1 MAKKIRVLLV
11 DDEKEFL
18 ESLSE
23 RFELRGFEVY
33 KAQSGPEAIL
43 LVGKNKIHAAVVDLK
58 MPDMDGLVTI
68 TKLKE
73 IQPKIKTILLTGFGS
88 EKVKQASEALESD
101 YFEKGQMG
109 SFWDFI
115 KRLPQRL
122 EDTMAAAGMA
132 TGGDID
138 DAKKIDKESKED

>member
-1 MAKKIRVLLV
+1 MAKKIKVLLV

-33 KAQSGPEAIL
+33 KAQSGPEAL
-43 LVGKNKIHAAVVDLK
+43 QVAEKTKVHAAVVDLK

-88 EKVKQASEALESD
+88 EKVKQASEALDSD

-132 TGGDID
+132 SGGDID
-138 DAKKIDKESKED
+138 DAKKIDKESRED

>member
-1 MAKKIRVLLV
+1 MAKKIKVLLV

-33 KAQSGPEAIL
+33 TAQSGPEAL
-43 LVGKNKIHAAVVDLK
+43 QLAQKTKVHAAVVDLK

-73 IQPKIKTILLTGFGS
+73 IHPKIQTILLTGFGS
-88 EKVKQASEALESD
+88 EKVKQATEAMDSD

-132 TGGDID
+132 SGGDIE
-138 DAKKIDKESKED
+138 DAKKIDKESKDD

>member
-33 KAQSGPEAIL
+33 KAQSGPEAIR
-43 LVGKNKIHAAVVDLK
+43 VVENNKIHAAVVDLK

-132 TGGDID
+132 SGGDID
-138 DAKKIDKESKED
+138 DAKKIEKESKED

>member
-1 MAKKIRVLLV
+1 MAKKIKVLLV

-18 ESLSE
+18 DSLSE

-33 KAQSGPEAIL
+33 KAQSGPEAL
-43 LVGKNKIHAAVVDLK
+43 QVAEKTRVHAAVVDLK

-73 IQPKIKTILLTGFGS
+73 IHPNIKTILLTGFGS
-88 EKVKQASEALESD
+88 EKVKQATEALDSD
-101 YFEKGQMG
+101 YFEKGQMA

-132 TGGDID
+132 SGGDIE
-138 DAKKIDKESKED
+138 DAKKIDKESRED

>member
-1 MAKKIRVLLV
+1 MAKKIKVLLV

-33 KAQSGPEAIL
+33 KAQSGPEAL
-43 LVGKNKIHAAVVDLK
+43 QVAEKTKVHAAVVDLK

-73 IQPKIKTILLTGFGS
+73 IQPKIKTILLTGFGN
-88 EKVKQASEALESD
+88 EKVKQATEALDSD

-115 KRLPQRL
+115 KMLPQRL

-132 TGGDID
+132 SGGDID
-138 DAKKIDKESKED
+138 DAKKIDKESRED

>member
-1 MAKKIRVLLV
+1 MAKKIKVLLV

-33 KAQSGPEAIL
+33 KAQSGPEAL
-43 LVGKNKIHAAVVDLK
+43 QVAEKTKVHAAVVDLK

-73 IQPKIKTILLTGFGS
+73 IHPNIKTILLTGFGS
-88 EKVKQASEALESD
+88 EKVKQASEALDSD

-132 TGGDID
+132 SGGDIE
-138 DAKKIDKESKED
+138 DAKKIDKESRED

>member
-1 MAKKIRVLLV
+1 MAKKIKVLLV

-18 ESLSE
+18 DSLSE

-33 KAQSGPEAIL
+33 KAQSGPEAL
-43 LVGKNKIHAAVVDLK
+43 QVAEKKKLHAAVVDLK

-73 IQPKIKTILLTGFGS
+73 IQPRIKTVLLTGFGS
-88 EKVKQASEALESD
+88 EKVKEATEALDSD

-132 TGGDID
+132 TGGDIE
-138 DAKKIDKESKED
+138 DAKKIDKESREG

>member
-1 MAKKIRVLLV
+1 MAKKIKVLLV

-33 KAQSGPEAIL
+33 KAQSGLEAL
-43 LVGKNKIHAAVVDLK
+43 KLAQKTKVHAAVVDLK

-73 IQPKIKTILLTGFGS
+73 MQPKIQTILLTGFGN
-88 EKVKQASEALESD
+88 EKVKQATEALESD

-138 DAKKIDKESKED
+138 DAKKLDEESKED

>member
-1 MAKKIRVLLV
+1 MAKKIKVLLV

-18 ESLSE
+18 EALSE

-33 KAQSGPEAIL
+33 KAQSGPEAL
-43 LVGKNKIHAAVVDLK
+43 EVAGKTRVHAAVVDLK

-73 IQPKIKTILLTGFGS
+73 IQPKIKTILLTGFGN
-88 EKVKQASEALESD
+88 EKVKQATEALDSD

-138 DAKKIDKESKED
+138 DAKKIDEESKED

>member
-1 MAKKIRVLLV
+1 MAKKIKVLLV

-18 ESLSE
+18 DSLSE

-33 KAQSGPEAIL
+33 KAQSGPEAL
-43 LVGKNKIHAAVVDLK
+43 QVAEKTKVHAAVVDLK

-73 IQPKIKTILLTGFGS
+73 IQPKIKTILLTGYGS
-88 EKVKQASEALESD
+88 EKVKQASEALDSD
-101 YFEKGQMG
+101 YFEKGEMG

-132 TGGDID
+132 SGGDIE
-138 DAKKIDKESKED
+138 DAKKIDKESRED

>member
-1 MAKKIRVLLV
+1 MATKIRVLLV

-18 ESLSE
+18 DSLSE

-33 KAQSGPEAIL
+33 KAQSGPEAL
-43 LVGKNKIHAAVVDLK
+43 RVAEKKKMHAAVVDLK

-73 IQPKIKTILLTGFGS
+73 IQPKIKTILLTGYGS
-88 EKVKQASEALESD
+88 EKVKEATEALESD

-132 TGGDID
+132 TGGDLE
-138 DAKKIDKESKED
+138 DAKKIDKESRED

>member
-33 KAQSGPEAIL
+33 KAQSGSEAIR
-43 LVGKNKIHAAVVDLK
+43 VVEKNKIHAAVVDLK

-132 TGGDID
+132 SGGDID
-138 DAKKIDKESKED
+138 DAKKIDEESKED

>member
-1 MAKKIRVLLV
+1 MAKKIKVLLV

-18 ESLSE
+18 DSLSE

-33 KAQSGPEAIL
+33 KAQSGPEAL
-43 LVGKNKIHAAVVDLK
+43 QVAEKTRVHAAVVDLK

-73 IQPKIKTILLTGFGS
+73 IHPNIKTILLTGFGS
-88 EKVKQASEALESD
+88 EKVKQATEALDSD

-132 TGGDID
+132 SGGDIE
-138 DAKKIDKESKED
+138 DAKKIDKESRED

>member
-1 MAKKIRVLLV
+1 MAKKIKILLV

-33 KAQSGPEAIL
+33 KAQSGPEAL
-43 LVGKNKIHAAVVDLK
+43 QVAEKKNLHAAVVDLK

-73 IQPKIKTILLTGFGS
+73 IHPKIKTILLTGFGS
-88 EKVKQASEALESD
+88 EKVKQATEALDSD

-109 SFWDFI
+109 TFWDFI

-132 TGGDID
+132 TGGDIE
-138 DAKKIDKESKED
+138 DAKKIDKESRED

>member
-33 KAQSGPEAIL
+33 KAQSGPEAIR
-43 LVGKNKIHAAVVDLK
+43 VVENNKIHAAVVDLK

-73 IQPKIKTILLTGFGS
+73 IQPKIKTILLTGFGN
-88 EKVKQASEALESD
+88 EKVKQATEAVDSD

-132 TGGDID
+132 SGGDID
-138 DAKKIDKESKED
+138 DAKKIEKESKED

>member
-1 MAKKIRVLLV
+1 MAKKIKILLV

-33 KAQSGPEAIL
+33 KAQSGPEAL
-43 LVGKNKIHAAVVDLK
+43 KLAEKTRVHAAVVDLK

-73 IQPKIKTILLTGFGS
+73 ILPKVKTILLTGFGN
-88 EKVKQASEALESD
+88 EKVKQATEALDSD

-109 SFWDFI
+109 SFWDFM

-138 DAKKIDKESKED
+138 DAKKIDEERKED

>member
-1 MAKKIRVLLV
+1 
-11 DDEKEFL
+11 
-18 ESLSE
+18 
-23 RFELRGFEVY
+23 
-33 KAQSGPEAIL
+33 
-43 LVGKNKIHAAVVDLK
+43 
-58 MPDMDGLVTI
+58 MPDMEGLVTI

-73 IQPKIKTILLTGFGS
+73 IQPKIKTILLTGYGS

-101 YFEKGQMG
+101 YFEKGEMG

-132 TGGDID
+132 SGGDIE
-138 DAKKIDKESKED
+138 DAKKIDKESRED

>member
-1 MAKKIRVLLV
+1 MAKKIKVLLV

-33 KAQSGPEAIL
+33 KAQSGPEAL
-43 LVGKNKIHAAVVDLK
+43 QVAEKTKVHAAVVDLK

-73 IQPKIKTILLTGFGS
+73 IHPNIKTILLTGFGS
-88 EKVKQASEALESD
+88 EKVKQATEALDSD

-132 TGGDID
+132 SGGDID
-138 DAKKIDKESKED
+138 DAKKIDKESRED

>member
-1 MAKKIRVLLV
+1 MAKKIKVLLV

-33 KAQSGPEAIL
+33 TAQSGPEAL
-43 LVGKNKIHAAVVDLK
+43 QLAQKTKVHAAVVDLK

-73 IQPKIKTILLTGFGS
+73 IQPKIQTILLTGFGS
-88 EKVKQASEALESD
+88 EKVKQATEAMDSD

-132 TGGDID
+132 SGGDIE
-138 DAKKIDKESKED
+138 DAKKIDKESKDD

>member
-33 KAQSGPEAIL
+33 KAQSGSEAIR
-43 LVGKNKIHAAVVDLK
+43 VVEKNKIHAAVVDLK

-88 EKVKQASEALESD
+88 QKVKQASEALESD

-115 KRLPQRL
+115 KKLPQRL

-132 TGGDID
+132 SGGDID

>member
-1 MAKKIRVLLV
+1 MTKKIKVLLV
-11 DDEKEFL
+11 DDEQEFL

-33 KAQSGPEAIL
+33 KAQSGLEAIQ
-43 LVGKNKIHAAVVDLK
+43 VAQKNKVQAAVVDLK

-73 IQPKIKTILLTGFGS
+73 IRPKLRTILLTGYGS
-88 EKVKQASEALESD
+88 DKVKQASEALDSD

-109 SFWDFI
+109 SFWEFI
-115 KRLPQRL
+115 KRLPLRL

-132 TGGDID
+132 HGGDAE
-138 DAKKIDKESKED
+138 DAKKIDEESRED

>member
-1 MAKKIRVLLV
+1 MAKKIKVLLV

-33 KAQSGPEAIL
+33 TAQSGPEAL
-43 LVGKNKIHAAVVDLK
+43 QLAQKTKIHAAVVDLK

-73 IQPKIKTILLTGFGS
+73 IHPKIQTILLTGFGS
-88 EKVKQASEALESD
+88 EKVKQATEAMDSD

-132 TGGDID
+132 SGGDIE
-138 DAKKIDKESKED
+138 DAKRIDKESKDD

>member
-1 MAKKIRVLLV
+1 MAKKIKVLLV

-33 KAQSGPEAIL
+33 KAQSGPEAL
-43 LVGKNKIHAAVVDLK
+43 QVAEKTKVHAAVVDLK

-73 IQPKIKTILLTGFGS
+73 IQPKIKTILLTGFGN
-88 EKVKQASEALESD
+88 EKVKQATEALDSD

-132 TGGDID
+132 SGGDIE
-138 DAKKIDKESKED
+138 DAKKIDKESRED

>member
-1 MAKKIRVLLV
+1 MAKKIKVLLV

-33 KAQSGPEAIL
+33 KAQSGPEAL
-43 LVGKNKIHAAVVDLK
+43 QVAEKTKVHAAVVDLK

-73 IQPKIKTILLTGFGS
+73 IQPKIKTILLTGFGN
-88 EKVKQASEALESD
+88 EKVKQATEALDSD

-132 TGGDID
+132 SGGDID
-138 DAKKIDKESKED
+138 DAKKIDKESRED

>member
-1 MAKKIRVLLV
+1 MAKKIKVLLV

-33 KAQSGPEAIL
+33 KAQSGPEAL
-43 LVGKNKIHAAVVDLK
+43 QVAEKTKVHAAVVDLK

-73 IQPKIKTILLTGFGS
+73 IHPNIKTILLTGFGS
-88 EKVKQASEALESD
+88 EKVKQATEALDSD

-132 TGGDID
+132 SGGDIE
-138 DAKKIDKESKED
+138 DAKKIDKESRED

>member
-1 MAKKIRVLLV
+1 MAKKIKVLLV

-33 KAQSGPEAIL
+33 KAQSGPEAL
-43 LVGKNKIHAAVVDLK
+43 RVAEKTRVHAAVVDLK

-73 IQPKIKTILLTGFGS
+73 IHPKIKTILLTGFGS
-88 EKVKQASEALESD
+88 EKVKQASEALDSD

-132 TGGDID
+132 SGGDID
-138 DAKKIDKESKED
+138 DAKKIDKESRED

>member
-33 KAQSGPEAIL
+33 KAQSGPEAIR
-43 LVGKNKIHAAVVDLK
+43 VVEKNKIHAAVVDLK

-88 EKVKQASEALESD
+88 EKVKQASEALDSD

-132 TGGDID
+132 TGGDIE

>member
-33 KAQSGPEAIL
+33 KAQSGPEAIR
-43 LVGKNKIHAAVVDLK
+43 VVENNKIHAAVVDLK

-73 IQPKIKTILLTGFGS
+73 IQPKIKTILLTGFGN
-88 EKVKQASEALESD
+88 EKVKQASEALDSD

>member
-33 KAQSGPEAIL
+33 KAQSGPEAIR
-43 LVGKNKIHAAVVDLK
+43 VVEKNKIHAAVVDLK

-88 EKVKQASEALESD
+88 EKVKQASEALDSD

-132 TGGDID
+132 TGGDLE

>member
-33 KAQSGPEAIL
+33 KAQSGPEAIR
-43 LVGKNKIHAAVVDLK
+43 VVEKNKIHAAVVDLK

-115 KRLPQRL
+115 KKLPQRL

-132 TGGDID
+132 SGGDID

>member
-1 MAKKIRVLLV
+1 MAKKIKILLV

-18 ESLSE
+18 DSLSE

-33 KAQSGPEAIL
+33 KAQSGPEAL
-43 LVGKNKIHAAVVDLK
+43 QVAEKTRVHAAVVDLK

-73 IQPKIKTILLTGFGS
+73 IHPKVKTILLTGFGS
-88 EKVKQASEALESD
+88 EKVKQATEALDSD

-132 TGGDID
+132 SGGDID
-138 DAKKIDKESKED
+138 DAKKIDKESRED

>member
-1 MAKKIRVLLV
+1 MAKKIKILLV

-33 KAQSGPEAIL
+33 KAQSGLEAL
-43 LVGKNKIHAAVVDLK
+43 QMAEKTKVQAAVVDLK

-73 IQPKIKTILLTGFGS
+73 ILPRLKTILLTGYGS
-88 EKVKQASEALESD
+88 EKVKQASEALDSD

-109 SFWDFI
+109 SFWEFI

-132 TGGDID
+132 HGGDAE
-138 DAKKIDKESKED
+138 DAKRIDEESRKD

>member
-33 KAQSGPEAIL
+33 KAQSGPEAIR
-43 LVGKNKIHAAVVDLK
+43 VVEKNKIHAAVVDLK

-132 TGGDID
+132 SGGDID
-138 DAKKIDKESKED
+138 DAKKIDEESKED

>member
-1 MAKKIRVLLV
+1 MAKKIKVLLV

-33 KAQSGPEAIL
+33 KAQSGPEAL
-43 LVGKNKIHAAVVDLK
+43 QVVEKTKVHAAVVDLK

-73 IQPKIKTILLTGFGS
+73 IHPKIQTILLTGFGS
-88 EKVKQASEALESD
+88 EKVKQATEAMDSD

-138 DAKKIDKESKED
+138 DAKKIDKESKDD

>member
-1 MAKKIRVLLV
+1 MAKKIKVLLV
-11 DDEKEFL
+11 DDETEFL

-33 KAQSGPEAIL
+33 KAQSGQEAL
-43 LVGKNKIHAAVVDLK
+43 ELAQKTRVHAAVVDLK

-73 IQPKIKTILLTGFGS
+73 IQPKIKTILLTGFGN
-88 EKVKQASEALESD
+88 EKVKQATEAVDSD

-122 EDTMAAAGMA
+122 ENTMAAAGMA

-138 DAKKIDKESKED
+138 DAKKIDEESKED